1 MDGPPPPWFFL
12 ALFPTLAV
20 SVGIV
25 VRSVGAAVGR
35 IRAGRAPAPL
45 PPPGRD
51 PQVALMQAELDE
63 LRMQVERLTAA
74 QSFYAQLQ
82 PAGAPAANALPGQP
96 QPALS

>member
-35 IRAGRAPAPL
+35 IRAGRAPAQL

-51 PQVALMQAELDE
+51 
-63 LRMQVERLTAA
+63 RRWR
-74 QSFYAQLQ
+74 
-82 PAGAPAANALPGQP
+82 
-96 QPALS
+96 